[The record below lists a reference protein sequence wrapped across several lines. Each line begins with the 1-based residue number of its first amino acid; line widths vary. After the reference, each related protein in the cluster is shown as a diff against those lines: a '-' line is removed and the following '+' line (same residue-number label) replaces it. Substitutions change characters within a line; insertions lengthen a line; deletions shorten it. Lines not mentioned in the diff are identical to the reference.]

1 MIIVNRASA
10 GSGKTYTLVKQYLIM
25 LLGKKQ
31 ADGSYV
37 LDEHPNDNHRFILA
51 ITFTNK
57 ATDEMKQR
65 IVDTLDELAQTPD
78 KSPYIKD
85 LISMLHSTKEKI
97 SKSAGMAE
105 RQVLEDYTNFNVCT
119 IDTFFQKILRTF
131 AFEVNLAGNYGVE
144 LNDEYVVS
152 LGVNSL
158 KTAIRQ
164 KDDASTKRLREWL
177 WQYIEENI
185 KEGKS
190 WNVFKPASKKAFSDS
205 SLYTFAK
212 ALSKE
217 VIKTNSDK
225 LFKFLKNPNNIT
237 TFSKALRNEMIPL
250 SHKIKDIT
258 SKLIG
263 ILTSP
268 GINPNK
274 RSLSSLQ
281 NIINANIPFDEF
293 VKPEI
298 DYRDDRGYTNKNS
311 APLEGTPFY
320 GLLAELRE
328 TISVLESYRS
338 ILKYTYH
345 LGLLGDINAGVLDFT
360 TDNNTILLSGTND
373 IVRRIISGCE
383 MPFIYERIGMYIH
396 HYLIDEFQDTS
407 RMQWE
412 NLLPLVRDSL
422 ANGHD
427 SLIIGDVKQSIYRF
441 RNSDPQLL
449 HSQLGKD
456 FPKSELQ
463 DNFGE
468 RSTNWRSAYNIVTWN
483 NEFFKFLANILEMT
497 DFYKDVEQEV
507 SPKNQEILGHVSI
520 AQYLPPEPSAEQVL
534 NEEEITDKEAF
545 NRWATARTIDDILSL
560 LGRGYRQKDIAILVN
575 KNNEG
580 QTIIDGIL
588 EWNVAHPDVQQIKAV
603 SEESL
608 LVMKSPAVRIVVS
621 ILEMLDRCEDIKE
634 RGRDSGN
641 DLPIIMRRYE
651 LNINKGISPSAAFE
665 DAFANKDSWLDEETE
680 ALFQKSRSACL
691 DGVVEHIIRTQL
703 TEDMARDNAP
713 YIQAF
718 IDNVTDFMSRYGS
731 NIHHFLKWWDKV
743 GEKVSISSPDNID
756 AVKVMT
762 IHKSK
767 GLQFP
772 CVILPMAN
780 WDFDKTGIE
789 WVETESVKDKFPQG
803 IEIPPILAV
812 NRTDK
817 VKKRLIFEEQFEKI
831 KHDNIMDTLNKTYVA
846 CTRAQYEL
854 LIYIVGEGVKGY
866 KDSSLYLSS
875 FALKTEKDSS
885 IVANELTEDEIESA
899 LAEGNHRIGDLI
911 YELGQPTTR
920 DEVVAQA
927 KKETDGT
934 IGEERKMPDYKLVSS
949 FDRWELTSP
958 DIILEERGTERY
970 RGQLLHKVME
980 KVRTPDDLDV
990 TLRRFQARGMVT
1002 RPEREEYFSM
1012 LSERLADPRVAQ
1024 WFALGNRL
1032 LLEREIMTGGKGIKR
1047 PDRVVIKP
1055 NGDIIV
1061 IDYKFGE
1068 RNDDND
1074 NAYRRQVSGYIN
1086 ALSTATGTK
1095 TDCIS
1100 GYIWY
1105 VTAGDIVAV

>member
-10 GSGKTYTLVKQYLIM
+10 GSGKTYTLVKEYLIM
-25 LLGKKQ
+25 LLGKKE
-31 ADGSYV
+31 ADGNYV

-65 IVDTLDELAQTPD
+65 IVDTLDELALTPD
-78 KSPYIKD
+78 NSPYIKD
-85 LISMLHSTKEKI
+85 LISILHSTKEKI
-97 SKSAGMAE
+97 SLSAGKAE
-105 RQVLEDYTNFNVCT
+105 RQLLEDYTNFNVCT

-158 KTAIRQ
+158 KAALRQ

-177 WQYIEENI
+177 WLYIEDNI

-190 WNVFKPASKKAFSDS
+190 WNVFQPASKKNSDNDT

-225 LFKFLKNPNNIT
+225 LFKFLKNPDNIT
-237 TFSKALRNEMIPL
+237 TFNKRLREEMVTL
-250 SHKIKDIT
+250 SIKIKDIAK
-258 SKLIG
+258 KLVDILNSPG
-263 ILTSP
+263 VKPNKQSLTS
-268 GINPNK
+268 
-274 RSLSSLQ
+274 LQ
-281 NIINANIPFDEF
+281 KISDADIPFDVFEE
-293 VKPEI
+293 PEYK
-298 DYRDDRGYTNKNS
+298 YRDERKYINAKS
-311 APLEGTPFY
+311 APLEDTPFY
-320 GLLAELRE
+320 SLLAELRE
-328 TISVLESYRS
+328 TICVLESYRS

-345 LGLLGDINAGVLDFT
+345 LGLLGDINAGVLEFT
-360 TDNNTILLSGTND
+360 SDNNTILLSGTND

-396 HYLIDEFQDTS
+396 NYLIDEFQDTS

-463 DNFGE
+463 DNYGE

-483 NEFFKFLANILEMT
+483 NEFFKFLANILNMT
-497 DFYKDVEQEV
+497 AFYTDVEQEV
-507 SPKNQEILGHVSI
+507 SPKNQGILGHVSI
-520 AQYLPPEPSAEQVL
+520 AEYREPEKNAEQEL
-534 NEEEITDKEAF
+534 SGEEITEKEAF
-545 NRWATARTIDDILSL
+545 KRWATARTIDDILSL
-560 LGRGYRQKDIAILVN
+560 LDRGFRQKDIAILVN
-575 KNNEG
+575 TNNEG

-588 EWNVAHPDVQQIKAV
+588 EWNVAHPNDQQIKVV

-608 LVMKSPAVRIVVS
+608 LVIKSPAVRVVVS
-621 ILEMLDRCEDIKE
+621 ILEMLDRCEAIKE
-634 RGRDSGN
+634 RGQDKGN
-641 DLPIIMRRYE
+641 DLPMVMRRYE
-651 LNINKGISPSAAFE
+651 MNRNKGIAPSEAFE

-680 ALFQKSRSACL
+680 ALYEKSRSACL

-703 TEDMARDNAP
+703 SEDMARDNAP

-731 NIHHFLKWWDKV
+731 NIHHFLKWWNKV

-780 WDFDKTGIE
+780 WNFDKGGID
-789 WVETESVKDKFPQG
+789 WVETESVRDKFPPD

-812 NRTDK
+812 NRTTDK
-817 VKKRLIFEEQFEKI
+817 EKKRLIFEKQFEKI
-831 KHDNIMDTLNKTYVA
+831 HNDNVMDTLNKTYVA

-854 LIYIVGEGVKGY
+854 LIYIVADTVGCH
-866 KDSSLYLSS
+866 KDLSLYLSS
-875 FALKTEKDSS
+875 FAVKNPD
-885 IVANELTEDEIESA
+885 IVANELTEEEIETA
-899 LAEGNHRIGDLI
+899 LAEGNHRIGELI
-911 YELGQPTTR
+911 YEIGQPTNREEIIAAT
-920 DEVVAQA
+920 
-927 KKETDGT
+927 KKESESAMS
-934 IGEERKMPDYKLVSS
+934 EERKMPDYKLVSS

-958 DIILEERGTERY
+958 DIILEQRETERY

-990 TLRRFQARGMVT
+990 TLRRIQARGMIT

-1012 LSERLADPRVAQ
+1012 LSERLGDPRVAE
-1024 WFALGNRL
+1024 WFAPGNSL

-1055 NGDIIV
+1055 NGNIIV

-1086 ALSTATGTK
+1086 ALSAAMGK
-1095 TDCIS
+1095 EKDCIS

>member
-10 GSGKTYTLVKQYLIM
+10 GSGKTYTLVKEYLIM
-25 LLGKKQ
+25 LLGKKE
-31 ADGSYV
+31 ADGSYA

-65 IVDTLDELAQTPD
+65 IVDTLDELALTPD

-85 LISMLHSTKEKI
+85 LISTFHSTKEKI
-97 SKSAGMAE
+97 SLSAGKAE
-105 RQVLEDYTNFNVCT
+105 RQLLEDYTNFNVCT

-131 AFEVNLAGNYGVE
+131 AFEVNLAGDYGVE
-144 LNDEYVVS
+144 LNDEYVVA

-158 KTAIRQ
+158 KAAIRQ
-164 KDDASTKRLREWL
+164 KDDQNTKRLREWL

-185 KEGKS
+185 KEGHS
-190 WNVFKPASKKAFSDS
+190 WNVFQPASKKNENDS
-205 SLYTFAK
+205 SLYAFAK

-225 LFKFLKNPNNIT
+225 LFKFLKNPDNIT
-237 TFSKALRNEMIPL
+237 TFNKALRDGMVTL

-258 SKLIG
+258 GKLIA
-263 ILTSP
+263 ILESP
-268 GINPNK
+268 GIKPDK
-274 RSLSSLQ
+274 TSLKSLQ
-281 NIINANIPFDEF
+281 NIFNADIPFAEFEEPEHKYRDKRKYINA
-293 VKPEI
+293 K
-298 DYRDDRGYTNKNS
+298 S
-311 APLEGTPFY
+311 APLDDTPFY

-328 TISVLESYRS
+328 TICVLESYRS

-345 LGLLGDINAGVLDFT
+345 LGLLGDINAGVLEFT

-383 MPFIYERIGMYIH
+383 IPFIYERIGMYIH

-456 FPKSELQ
+456 FPKSSLQ

-483 NEFFKFLANILEMT
+483 NEFFKFLANILKMT

-507 SPKNQEILGHVSI
+507 SPKNQEILGHVAI
-520 AQYLPPEPSAEQVL
+520 AQYLPPDNNAEQEL
-534 NEEEITDKEAF
+534 SDEEITDKEAF

-588 EWNVAHPDVQQIKAV
+588 EWNVAHPNDRPIKVV

-621 ILEMLDRCEDIKE
+621 ILGVLDRCEAVKE
-634 RGRDSGN
+634 RGNDKGN
-641 DLPIIMRRYE
+641 DLPIVMRRYE
-651 LNINKGISPSAAFE
+651 MNRNKGIAPSEAFE

-680 ALFQKSRSACL
+680 ALFEKSRSACL

-703 TEDMARDNAP
+703 SENLARDNAP

-731 NIHHFLKWWDKV
+731 NIHHFLKWWNKI
-743 GEKVSISSPDNID
+743 GEKASISSPDNID
-756 AVKVMT
+756 AVRVMT

-772 CVILPMAN
+772 CVIMPMAN
-780 WDFDKTGIE
+780 WNFDKEGID
-789 WVETESVKDKFPQG
+789 WVETESVRDKFPQG

-812 NRTDK
+812 NRTS
-817 VKKRLIFEEQFEKI
+817 KKRLIFEKQFEKI
-831 KHDNIMDTLNKTYVA
+831 KHDNVMDTLNKTYVA

-854 LIYIVGEGVKGY
+854 LMYIVGDRVDGY

-875 FALKTEKDSS
+875 FVTKNPD
-885 IVANELTEDEIESA
+885 IVANELTEDEIETA

-911 YELGQPTTR
+911 YELGQPTNR
-920 DEVVAQA
+920 DEIIAAA
-927 KKETDGT
+927 KKDSESAM
-934 IGEERKMPDYKLVSS
+934 GEERKMPDYKLVSS

-958 DIILEERGTERY
+958 DIILEERETERY

-990 TLRRFQARGMVT
+990 TLRRFLARGMIT
-1002 RPEREEYFSM
+1002 RSEREEYFNM
-1012 LSERLADPRVAQ
+1012 LSERLADPRVAE
-1024 WFALGNRL
+1024 WFAPGNRL

-1055 NGDIIV
+1055 NGNITV

-1086 ALSTATGTK
+1086 ALSAATGTK
-1095 TDCIS
+1095 KDCIS

>member
-10 GSGKTYTLVKQYLIM
+10 GSGKTYTLVKEYLIM
-25 LLGKKQ
+25 LLGKKN
-31 ADGSYV
+31 ADGSYA

-85 LISMLHSTKEKI
+85 LTEMLHSTKEKI
-97 SKSAGMAE
+97 SLSAGKAE
-105 RQVLEDYTNFNVCT
+105 RQLLEDYTNFNVCT

-144 LNDEYVVS
+144 LNDDYVVS

-164 KDDASTKRLREWL
+164 KDDASTRRLREWL
-177 WQYIEENI
+177 WQYIEDNI
-185 KEGKS
+185 KDGKT
-190 WNVFKPASKKAFSDS
+190 WNVFSTPKWNNKDS
-205 SLYTFAK
+205 SLYSFAR

-225 LFKFLKNPNNIT
+225 LFKFLKNPDNIT
-237 TFSKALRNEMIPL
+237 NFNKALRDGIVTQSE
-250 SHKIKDIT
+250 KIQEIAKKLVDILT
-258 SKLIG
+258 KPGVVPNLTTLKGFQKLID
-263 ILTSP
+263 
-268 GINPNK
+268 
-274 RSLSSLQ
+274 
-281 NIINANIPFDEF
+281 AEIPFETFKEPECSFRDERKF
-293 VKPEI
+293 L
-298 DYRDDRGYTNKNS
+298 NKGS
-311 APLEGTPFY
+311 APIDDTLFFS
-320 GLLAELRE
+320 LLAELRE
-328 TISVLESYRS
+328 MICVLESYRD
-338 ILKYTYH
+338 ILKYTYQ
-345 LGLLGDINAGVLDFT
+345 LGLLGDINAGVHEFT

-373 IVRRIISGCE
+373 IVRRIIDGCE

-449 HSQLGKD
+449 HSQLGLD

-468 RSTNWRSAYNIVTWN
+468 RSTNWRSAYYIVSWN
-483 NEFFKFLANILEMT
+483 NEFFKYLSTVLEMT
-497 DFYKDVEQEV
+497 DFYADVEQKV
-507 SPKNQEILGHVSI
+507 SPKNQEILGHVAI
-520 AQYLPPEPSAEQVL
+520 AQYQAPEESAKQEPDS
-534 NEEEITDKEAF
+534 EEIAEIEAF
-545 NRWATARTIDDILSL
+545 TKWATARTIDDILSL
-560 LGRGYRQKDIAILVN
+560 LDRGYRQKDIAILVN
-575 KNNEG
+575 TNNEG
-580 QTIIDGIL
+580 QAIIDGIL
-588 EWNVAHPDVQQIKAV
+588 EWNVAHPDDRPIKVV

-608 LVMKSPAVRIVVS
+608 KVMKSPAVRIVVS
-621 ILEMLDRCEDIKE
+621 ILGVLDRCEDVKE
-634 RGRDSGN
+634 RGRNNGN
-641 DLPIIMRRYE
+641 DLPIVMRRYE
-651 LNINKGISPSAAFE
+651 MNRNNGISPSEAFE

-680 ALFQKSRSACL
+680 TLFQKSRSACL

-703 TEDMARDNAP
+703 SEEMARDNAP

-731 NIHHFLKWWDKV
+731 NIHHFLKWWNKV

-756 AVKVMT
+756 AVRVMT

-780 WDFDKTGIE
+780 WNFDNEGVE
-789 WVETESVKDKFPQG
+789 WVETKSVKDKFPQG
-803 IEIPPILAV
+803 VTIPPILAV
-812 NRTDK
+812 RRSNKPER
-817 VKKRLIFEEQFEKI
+817 RLIFKKQFEKI
-831 KHDNIMDTLNKTYVA
+831 RHDNVMDTLNKTYVA

-854 LIYIVGEGVKGY
+854 LIYIVADTVKKCY
-866 KDSSLYLSS
+866 KESSLYLSS
-875 FALKTEKDSS
+875 FTVKNPD
-885 IVANELTEDEIESA
+885 IVANELTEEEIETA

-911 YELGQPTTR
+911 YELGQPTCR
-920 DEVVAQA
+920 DEIVAA
-927 KKETDGT
+927 SKKEPGSTV
-934 IGEERKMPDYKLVSS
+934 GEEWKMPDYKLVSS

-958 DIILEERGTERY
+958 DIILEERETERY

-990 TLRRFQARGMVT
+990 TLRRIQARGMIT
-1002 RPEREEYFSM
+1002 RPEREEYFSL
-1012 LSERLADPRVAQ
+1012 LSERLADPRVAE
-1024 WFALGNRL
+1024 WFAPGNQL

-1055 NGDIIV
+1055 NGDITV

-1086 ALSTATGTK
+1086 ALSTALGK
-1095 TDCIS
+1095 EKDCIS